1 MMLLLKFTADVKVK
15 NSVGTR
21 AKWMK
26 KTENPGRTWPGK
38 EN

>member
-15 NSVGTR
+15 NSTG
-21 AKWMK
+21 
-26 KTENPGRTWPGK
+26 NLRTAFAQSCEQNKK